1 MYEELLI
8 RFWHTLTADLHHK
21 GIVSK
26 DAPTGVLYG
35 DHAII
40 ERKILAIE
48 AQKFMDSDDF
58 TYWADLTGLDK
69 DRLREAIY
77 AGTVDSGRL

>member
-8 RFWHTLTADLHHK
+8 RFWHTLTADLHFR

-26 DAPTGVLYG
+26 DAPTGVSYES
-35 DHAII
+35 HAIM
-40 ERKILAIE
+40 ERKMLATE
-48 AQKFMDSDDF
+48 AQIFIDSNDF
-58 TYWADLTGLDK
+58 VHWANISGLDR